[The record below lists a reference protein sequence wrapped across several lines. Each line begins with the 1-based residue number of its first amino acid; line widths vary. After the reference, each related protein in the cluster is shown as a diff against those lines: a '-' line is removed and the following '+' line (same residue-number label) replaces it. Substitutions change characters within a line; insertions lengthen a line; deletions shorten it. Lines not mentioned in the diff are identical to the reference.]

1 LTEKFIQKT
10 IIYGKEI
17 HIDMIEVEKKF
28 QPTPEQLAKLLDGA
42 EFLGE
47 VTLHDLYYDFADLR
61 LIKNDIRLRKR
72 NDGYELKI
80 GAGNGIAQE
89 LETEEDIQKYFGTEI
104 PIGDFVRENMFEVIN
119 FKNHRKKYKKDNFTI
134 DVDSMDFGYQLVEI
148 ELLVSDESE
157 IAEAEQ
163 KIYALAESFGIEK
176 KKLPQKREEYFR
188 LKKPEI
194 YRELYG

>member
-1 LTEKFIQKT
+1 
-10 IIYGKEI
+10 
-17 HIDMIEVEKKF
+17 MIEVEKKF
-28 QPTPEQLAKLLDGA
+28 QPTAEQLAKLLDGA

-47 VTLHDLYYDFADLR
+47 VELHDLYFDFPDLR

-72 NDGYELKI
+72 NDGCELKI

-89 LETEEDIQKYFGTEI
+89 LETEQDIQKYFGI
-104 PIGDFVRENMFEVIN
+104 DMSVHDFVGENMIEVIN
-119 FKNHRKKYKKDNFTI
+119 FKNNRKKYKKDGFTI

-148 ELLVSDESE
+148 ELLVADESG
-157 IAEAEQ
+157 IAGAEE
-163 KIYALAESFGIEK
+163 KINVYVASFGIEK

>member
-1 LTEKFIQKT
+1 
-10 IIYGKEI
+10 
-17 HIDMIEVEKKF
+17 MIEVEKKF
-28 QPTPEQLAKLLDGA
+28 QPTSEQLYKLLEGA

-47 VTLHDLYYDFADLR
+47 IELHDVYYDFPDLR

-80 GAGNGIAQE
+80 GEGKGVSQE
-89 LETEEDIQKYFGTEI
+89 IENENEIEKYFATKM
-104 PIGDFVRENMFEVIN
+104 PLQRFVDENMIEVID
-119 FKNHRKKYKKDNFTI
+119 FKNTRKKYKKDGFTI

-148 ELLVSDESE
+148 ELLVSHESE
-157 IAEAEQ
+157 ITGAEERIVA
-163 KIYALAESFGIEK
+163 YAESFGIER

-194 YRELYG
+194 YRQLYG